1 MKAIQRLLVG
11 LALLSALGA
20 RAAAPDARY
29 SADLPPPEAAA
40 AAIDGHPAVQAAAA
54 GVDVETANRD
64 RLRAGPYESTL
75 RGEGARRSVSSSET
89 EGPATYP
96 EWAVSV
102 ERALRLPRKAQLDA
116 SLGDVSVNAARLA
129 LGDARHEAGRDLLR
143 AWIGW
148 LRERGQHALW
158 RAQLDVLRE
167 QARVTERRLAA
178 GDASRLELEQ
188 VSAAVAQGQAGLE
201 QAAGRERTA
210 EADLRA
216 LFPGLALPEDAA
228 LVEPAPVEDGEDTW
242 RDRVMAENHELMY
255 AHAQVERQR
264 IVASRVDAERT
275 PDPSVGLRLSSER
288 GGAERVAGLFV
299 SIPLAG
305 EARLAS
311 ARAARSALDVAERRE
326 EAVRRKVAAEA
337 TSAYTRAVGSHR
349 AWSAAKEAAQR
360 LGRSAALSAR
370 GYELGETPMT
380 DVLVARRAAVEGEL
394 AAFSMLADAVEAR
407 YRLLLDAHML
417 WPLDPDE
424 HPQPR
429 GAPR

>member
-1 MKAIQRLLVG
+1 MKSMHRIVVC

-20 RAAAPDARY
+20 RAASTDAQY
-29 SADLPPPEAAA
+29 AADLPPPEAAA
-40 AAIDGHPAVQAAAA
+40 AAIDSHPAVQAAAA
-54 GVDVETANRD
+54 GVDVEAANRD
-64 RLRAGPYESTL
+64 RLRAGPYEPTL
-75 RGEGARRSVSSSET
+75 RGEGARRSVSSSES

-102 ERALRLPRKAQLDA
+102 ERALRLPRKAELDA
-116 SLGDVSVNAARLA
+116 SLGDASVNAATLA

-158 RAQLDVLRE
+158 RTQLDVLRE
-167 QARVTERRLAA
+167 QARVTDRRLKA

-188 VSAAVAQGQAGLE
+188 ISAAVAQV
-201 QAAGRERTA
+201 QAALAQAASRERTA
-210 EADLRA
+210 EVDLRA
-216 LFPGLALPEDAA
+216 QFPGLALPGGAV
-228 LVEPAPVEDGEDTW
+228 LVEPATVGESQESW

-255 AHAQVERQR
+255 ARAQVERQR

-275 PDPSVGLRLSSER
+275 PDPSVGVRLSSER

-337 TSAYTRAVGSHR
+337 ASAFTRAVGSHR

-360 LGRSAALSAR
+360 LERSAALAAR

-394 AAFSMLADAVEAR
+394 AAFSLLADAVEAR